1 MKRVL
6 ILYASQ
12 EGQTEKIAEA
22 LQEIFK
28 EEGFWVALAPFKQA
42 PTLEVFDAIVIGAS
56 IHVGQYP
63 QALIQYVKSHAH
75 VLNSMKSA
83 FFSVCL
89 SAADDDVTKK
99 QTAETYIRDFLSTS
113 GWKPELTSSF
123 AGALKYQDY
132 GFFKR
137 QLMKRVAK
145 DLSTDTSQNHE
156 YTDWPQVQNFALK
169 FADILKEPV
178 FAPLYTE
185 PDKLVKDL

>member
-12 EGQTEKIAEA
+12 EGQTEKIAQGI
-22 LQEIFK
+22 QEIIK

-42 PTLEVFDAIVIGAS
+42 PTLEVFDAIIIGAS

-63 QALIQYVKSHAH
+63 PALVQYVKSHAH

-89 SAADDDVTKK
+89 SAADNDATKQ
-99 QTAETYIRDFLSTS
+99 QTVETYIRDFLSAS
-113 GWKPELTSSF
+113 SWQPELTSSF

-137 QLMKRVAK
+137 QLMKRIAK

-156 YTDWPQVQNFALK
+156 YTDWLEVQNFALR
-169 FADILKEPV
+169 FADILKEP
-178 FAPLYTE
+178 A
-185 PDKLVKDL
+185 LVPR